1 MSGDLDDIYNYS
13 LSVFNL
19 IITLSYPGVKTGDVH
34 YSKKEKTIV
43 EIILIGVAV
52 LIFSGIP
59 ALLVITACMSAAR
72 SNRRDEAYQP
82 ASRAFL

>member
-34 YSKKEKTIV
+34 YSKKEKTLMAIM
-43 EIILIGVAV
+43 LIGIAV

-59 ALLVITACMSAAR
+59 ALLVITACVSAAR
-72 SNRRDEAYQP
+72 SNRMDEAYQP